1 MLILISSVLKNMC
14 ELWKMFVRLL
24 VKKSQLLSNFYFS
37 ECQHG
42 ATKITS
48 SCDSCLQW
56 TAIHAPFCC
65 ACIGFGAHS
74 NCKSDTSE
82 HCN

>member
-42 ATKITS
+42 ATKIT
-48 SCDSCLQW
+48 L
-56 TAIHAPFCC
+56 
-65 ACIGFGAHS
+65 CIVV
-74 NCKSDTSE
+74 
-82 HCN
+82 